1 MNLQELS
8 KNALRKGLTLLGT
21 GDFTHPIWIKEIK
34 GLLSPFGDSGLYSF
48 GGVLWMLQTEV
59 STVYKD
65 DSKTRKV
72 HHIIYAPDFETV
84 DQINDVLSE
93 YGKLDVDGRPIFNN
107 ITSPSLVE
115 MLKAISPDIH
125 IIPAHAWTSW
135 WSIFGAFS
143 GFDSVKECY
152 QDQVGHIF
160 ALETGLSSDPPMNWR
175 LSELDDYAL
184 VSNSDAHSPWIWRL
198 GREFNAFKLDTP
210 SYREIFDAIRE
221 SDSSRFLFTGEVSP
235 EYGKYHLT
243 GHRKCGIRLSPSEAS
258 RRQNVCPRCGRKLTV
273 GVLQRVEELADR
285 PEGYSPQGA
294 IPYRTI
300 LPLYEIISHML
311 GVKALYSK
319 RVLEI
324 LDGLISRFGTELRA
338 LLEVERKRLEEVCGR
353 AIAGAILAVREGRV
367 TYEAGYDGLYGAPV
381 FPVEEIEGVRRSAT
395 LDELM

>member
-1 MNLQELS
+1 MTQEQLKNQGRFRPPDGNLVLYADLHIHSYLSRATSAHMNLQELS

-34 GLLSPFGDSGLYSF
+34 GLLSPFGESGLYSF

-65 DSKTRKV
+65 AGKTRKV

-107 ITSPSLVE
+107 ITSPRLVE

-221 SDSSRFLFTGEVSP
+221 SDGSRFLFTGEVSP

-338 LLEVERKRLEEVCGR
+338 LL
-353 AIAGAILAVREGRV
+353 
-367 TYEAGYDGLYGAPV
+367 
-381 FPVEEIEGVRRSAT
+381 
-395 LDELM
+395 